1 MLTGRGGVQIET
13 PLLVDTGAALTVLS
27 YRAARTLDL
36 ELARPLHRT
45 SFVFAE
51 GGTQAPVV
59 QLPRLQLG
67 ALFVDDLSVGIL
79 SLPPGLGVDGLLGMD
94 VYQRLGIRR
103 LTLELDT
110 ATLVLRR

>member
-1 MLTGRGGVQIET
+1 MQVET

-27 YRAARTLDL
+27 HRAARTLDL
-36 ELARPLHRT
+36 ELAYPLRRT

-51 GGTQAPVV
+51 GGTQASVV
-59 QLPRLQLG
+59 RLPRIQLG
-67 ALFVDDLSVGIL
+67 ALVVEGLNVGIL
-79 SLPPGLGVDGLLGMD
+79 SLAPGLGVDGLLGMD

>member
-1 MLTGRGGVQIET
+1 MGFRSRHRCLWIPGPRLRCSVTGLHG
-13 PLLVDTGAALTVLS
+13 P
-27 YRAARTLDL
+27 LDL
-36 ELARPLHRT
+36 ELAHPLRRT

-67 ALFVDDLSVGIL
+67 ALFVDDVSVGIL

-110 ATLVLRR
+110 AALVLRR